1 MADNIFNRL
10 GRLFQSSIILRK
22 TDDDRIVVKDLD
34 HTQRAY
40 TTNFIDRYD
49 RLVQRTYNSPY
60 SSAQNQRAN
69 YEVHKMDLYRDYELM
84 DQDPIISSALD
95 IYSDESTIDN
105 IEGQIIKIK
114 TNNSKVEKI
123 LHNLFYDVINIEF
136 NLWSWIRNLTKY
148 GDFYLKLD
156 IVDKFGVVNVKPM
169 STYDV
174 VRLEDHDP
182 ANPQKIQFEY
192 EQNHKEILENYE
204 VAHFRLLSDTN
215 FIPYGKSMLEGAR
228 KIFKQLTLMED
239 AMLIHRIMRAPEKR
253 VFKIDVGNIPPREV
267 EQFMQKI
274 VNKLKKTPVIDQ
286 KTGEYNLKYNVES
299 VTEDYF
305 LPVRGGDTGTE
316 IDTLPG
322 LSNNDQI
329 DDVEYL
335 RNKMMAALRIPKAF
349 LGYEE
354 GLSGGKATLAAED
367 VRFARTIER
376 LQKIIVSEL
385 TKIGIV
391 HLYTQGFADE
401 SLIDFDLELQNPSMI
416 HEQEKLELM
425 NQRLEAAEKA
435 MDIKLFS
442 RNWVYDNV
450 FDFSDNQKK
459 EIFEEIVEDTK
470 QKFRFEQIETEGNDP
485 AEQPE
490 QSEDE
495 FGGDEMARKG
505 DWGGSEKEYLGK
517 GDSQKDEYDD
527 NNIEKR
533 HRSFGKREFKGKSPL
548 AQSKASTVVAR
559 EGILTQLKDK
569 FPQAVP
575 FDDKD
580 LLSEENIIEE

>member
-1 MADNIFNRL
+1 
-10 GRLFQSSIILRK
+10 
-22 TDDDRIVVKDLD
+22 
-34 HTQRAY
+34 
-40 TTNFIDRYD
+40 
-49 RLVQRTYNSPY
+49 
-60 SSAQNQRAN
+60 
-69 YEVHKMDLYRDYELM
+69 
-84 DQDPIISSALD
+84 
-95 IYSDESTIDN
+95 
-105 IEGQIIKIK
+105 
-114 TNNSKVEKI
+114 
-123 LHNLFYDVINIEF
+123 
-136 NLWSWIRNLTKY
+136 
-148 GDFYLKLD
+148 
-156 IVDKFGVVNVKPM
+156 
-169 STYDV
+169 
-174 VRLEDHDP
+174 
-182 ANPQKIQFEY
+182 
-192 EQNHKEILENYE
+192 
-204 VAHFRLLSDTN
+204 
-215 FIPYGKSMLEGAR
+215 
-228 KIFKQLTLMED
+228 MED

-253 VFKIDVGNIPPREV
+253 IFKIDVGNIPPREV

-286 KTGEYNLKYNVES
+286 KTGEYNLKYNIES

-329 DDVEYL
+329 EDVEYL
-335 RNKMMAALRIPKAF
+335 KNKMMASLRIPKAF

-450 FDFSDNQKK
+450 FEFSDNQKK
-459 EIFEEIVEDTK
+459 DIFDEIVEDTK
-470 QKFRFEQIETEGNDP
+470 QKYRFEQIEAEGNDP
-485 AEQPE
+485 AENPQQPD
-490 QSEDE
+490 EDGE
-495 FGGDEMARKG
+495 DVSFPRKG
-505 DWGGSEKEYLGK
+505 DWGGSEKEHLGK
-517 GDSQKDEYDD
+517 NNSQKDEYDD

-533 HRSFGKREFKGKSPL
+533 HRSFGKREFKGGSPL

-559 EGILTQLKDK
+559 EGILSQLKDK
-569 FPQAVP
+569 FPQKVP
-575 FDDKD
+575 FEDAD
-580 LLSEENIIEE
+580 LLSEDNIIEE